1 MVEPQIPETA
11 WSIVVCLEKE
21 SEARRFLADG
31 FFRAGELSGR
41 TAVFEPSERP
51 NQCYNCQELTD
62 HKAYQCKKPQ
72 LNVRKRGEV
81 HDSLMNDEDIRDAAV
96 VAIQEPQARII
107 KGRLLTTPMVHH
119 KWVKMVPSVWKEE
132 GRWAIR
138 SMLWIAKDLDAE
150 QVPIESSDMTAALV
164 RISDR
169 VLLVVSVYVEGHDAQ
184 ALVNTCDTLR
194 KLIQDARRKEGGVVG
209 MVVMGDFNRHDQLW
223 GGNEVSMVRQGE
235 GDAIIDLMNELSLHS
250 LLPRGTKTWQSG
262 EHESTIDLVLAS
274 GELAEGVIRC
284 GLYKTDHGSDH
295 CTIDTVFDAAVPAM
309 EQPKRLLFKNATWK
323 KINGR
328 IEEALKKLPEEGTV
342 QQNTDR
348 LMTVVLEAV
357 HALTPRAKPSP
368 YTKRWWTSDLTQ
380 LRRVYTHWRNKARSV
395 RRAGCNGEELERTA
409 RAAAKQYHDTI
420 RQQKKAHWDEFLADN
435 DNIWKAAKY
444 LKSGDGSAFGKVP
457 QLVRAD
463 NTTTTTVEKQA
474 EELLSTFFPPLPG
487 DIQDEAEESQ
497 RGPVPMPEITMEEVE
512 RQLFRAKSWKAPGD
526 DGLPVAV
533 WKEIWPS
540 VKQRVLGLFQA
551 SLIEG
556 VLPDQWRHAKIIPL
570 KKPGKENYTVAKA
583 WRPISLLMM
592 IRGQAVMPKDPVKIL
607 GVIMD
612 SRLKYKQHIARAS
625 TKGLEAAMELKRL
638 RGLSAATARQ
648 LFTSTVV
655 PLVDYAASVWMH
667 AYQDKLVGP
676 INRVQKAGA
685 QAIVGTFLT
694 VASAVAEAEANL
706 VSVGER
712 LWKRVIKM
720 WLAIH
725 SLPDTNPLRRVTS
738 RMRKSYAAF
747 RSPLYQV
754 TRRLRDVPTDE
765 LETILPFAIEPW
777 RKRMEAEGDGKAD
790 KNLLVGGDVVVAASS
805 SARNGA
811 VGVGGVIQCS
821 VTPQRSVRRETFS
834 FTLGP
839 RAEQSPYSG
848 ALAAMAY
855 VLRHIPSDCRRVSI
869 LTRNRAAVQSLMNP
883 HQQSGQEFIRC
894 IYDSI
899 QELQEKGTVTSV
911 IWVPS
916 ESDEELLKAAKKKA
930 KEATR
935 GSDT

>member
-1 MVEPQIPETA
+1 MADPAGRSAFWKLTFDAEAIWTRLTADGNETIVRNARSGSVESEFEPAPKSRKPRSSGETGRNMLQKLVELLEKSYEEMKALKEETKDLKQKVTEQTLAIEKQDGMIGNLNDKAIQQGSLIKELQQELRDATAELTEARVQLETFTVTASRTAASSSQATYAEIARTPPGSTPSNIRTLSSGMTTPSTATDTLFCTIDCSRVTVEDSHKVTAGEIRSTLERAMRTEKESATWRCRAVTRDPKDTSRFRVMCRNEEEQQKIKQLVEAKLPEGTRVLRDELHRIRVDNVVRDVVLDQA
-11 WSIVVCLEKE
+11 GKEFPSLTEMLSTQNDTKVTKATWLSHRFLKQHGSIMVCLEKA

-138 SMLWIAKDLDAE
+138 SMLWIANDLDAE

-194 KLIQDARRKEGGVVG
+194 
-209 MVVMGDFNRHDQLW
+209 HDQLW
-223 GGNEVSMVRQGE
+223 GGNEVSIVRQGE

-309 EQPKRLLFKNATWK
+309 EQPKRLLFKNAPWK

-409 RAAAKQYHDTI
+409 RAAAKQYHDAI

-463 NTTTTTVEKQA
+463 NTTTTTVEKRA

-551 SLIEG
+551 SLIE
-556 VLPDQWRHAKIIPL
+556 
-570 KKPGKENYTVAKA
+570 
-583 WRPISLLMM
+583 
-592 IRGQAVMPKDPVKIL
+592 
-607 GVIMD
+607 
-612 SRLKYKQHIARAS
+612 
-625 TKGLEAAMELKRL
+625 
-638 RGLSAATARQ
+638 
-648 LFTSTVV
+648 
-655 PLVDYAASVWMH
+655 
-667 AYQDKLVGP
+667 
-676 INRVQKAGA
+676 
-685 QAIVGTFLT
+685 
-694 VASAVAEAEANL
+694 
-706 VSVGER
+706 
-712 LWKRVIKM
+712 
-720 WLAIH
+720 
-725 SLPDTNPLRRVTS
+725 
-738 RMRKSYAAF
+738 
-747 RSPLYQV
+747 
-754 TRRLRDVPTDE
+754 
-765 LETILPFAIEPW
+765 
-777 RKRMEAEGDGKAD
+777 
-790 KNLLVGGDVVVAASS
+790 
-805 SARNGA
+805 
-811 VGVGGVIQCS
+811 
-821 VTPQRSVRRETFS
+821 
-834 FTLGP
+834 
-839 RAEQSPYSG
+839 
-848 ALAAMAY
+848 
-855 VLRHIPSDCRRVSI
+855 
-869 LTRNRAAVQSLMNP
+869 
-883 HQQSGQEFIRC
+883 
-894 IYDSI
+894 
-899 QELQEKGTVTSV
+899 
-911 IWVPS
+911 
-916 ESDEELLKAAKKKA
+916 
-930 KEATR
+930 
-935 GSDT
+935 